1 MVVRPA
7 NQDGASLAEAPAAAP
22 TSSGPIGGVTGCRK
36 LPNFAKS
43 VGFTEQAA
51 LSTSESQEK
60 GLVLIDL
67 ADANHRYQHP
77 TWTQLGYLGPI
88 TYDSQGNVYVAP
100 TPHVS
105 LIENPPE
112 QQTTIYR
119 ADTDTGELAE
129 FLKLEPVTP
138 PTGHPFGVMGLT
150 YDCDTNSL
158 YATTVAGSTRR
169 EELGRIVRIDPSTGK
184 VTGEL
189 PKTDAIGLAVFNG
202 TTGKRLYFGSA
213 RNSEVRSVALDDQG
227 NFSGPVRVEFKI
239 PGWEDKARR
248 ISFERRMP

>member
-1 MVVRPA
+1 MSKRKAKPNSSSAARPVSPPASVEPKPVKPGPATAPPQAVPNRRTPWIWLAAGAIVLLGLLALVMVVRPA

-22 TSSGPIGGVTGCRK
+22 TGSGPIGGVTGCRK

-112 QQTTIYR
+112 QQTTIFR

-138 PTGHPFGVMGLT
+138 PTGHPLRHH
-150 YDCDTNSL
+150 
-158 YATTVAGSTRR
+158 GSD
-169 EELGRIVRIDPSTGK
+169 L
-184 VTGEL
+184 
-189 PKTDAIGLAVFNG
+189 
-202 TTGKRLYFGSA
+202 
-213 RNSEVRSVALDDQG
+213 
-227 NFSGPVRVEFKI
+227 
-239 PGWEDKARR
+239 
-248 ISFERRMP
+248 